1 MDELRQDILNE
12 VGNIGAAHA
21 ATAMG
26 QLLERTVMISVPQ
39 VRLLAPGD
47 LGGLAGEPEAL
58 VAGVSFH
65 VVGDASGRILLWLP
79 RKAAVELVDVLLRN
93 PAGTTKVLNDLG
105 HSTVKETGNIM
116 ASAYLNGLSE
126 FCGLLLLPSVP
137 NLVFDISQAVFEQAA
152 EGVERTG
159 DGKVLSVEIGFNA
172 EGTGITGKLYLF
184 IDASSEAVLVEN
196 ATGAL

>member
-1 MDELRQDILNE
+1 LDDLRQDILNE

-26 QLLERTVMISVPQ
+26 QLLERTIMISVPKVSQ
-39 VRLLAPGD
+39 VDAARVPA
-47 LGGLAGEPEAL
+47 LAGDPEAL

-137 NLVFDISQAVFEQAA
+137 NLAFDISQAVLEQAA
-152 EGVERTG
+152 EGVERL
-159 DGKVLSVEIGFNA
+159 DGKLLVIENGFEA
-172 EGTGITGKLYLF
+172 KGTGIQGRIFFLV
-184 IDASSEAVLVEN
+184 DGGSEAVLAEN
-196 ATGAL
+196 ASGAL

>member
-1 MDELRQDILNE
+1 LDDLRRDILSE

-26 QLLERTVMISVPQ
+26 QLLERTVMIEVPR
-39 VRLLAPGD
+39 VLEVDAAD
-47 LGGLAGEPEAL
+47 LGSLAGDPEAL
-58 VAGVSFH
+58 VAGVAFH

-137 NLVFDISQAVFEQAA
+137 NLVFDISQAVIEQAV
-152 EGVERTG
+152 EGVELEA
-159 DGKVLSVEIGFNA
+159 GKVLTVEIGFRA
-172 EGTGITGKLYLF
+172 EGTGIVGKLYLF
-184 IDASSEAVLVEN
+184 VDAGSESVLVDN

>member
-26 QLLERTVMISVPQ
+26 QLLEHTVMISVPK
-39 VRLLAPGD
+39 VSLAEPSQLGALTGD
-47 LGGLAGEPEAL
+47 AGSL

-79 RKAAVELVDVLLRN
+79 RNAAVELVDVLLRN

-137 NLVFDISQAVFEQAA
+137 NLVFDISQAVIEQAA
-152 EGVERTG
+152 EGVELSA
-159 DGKVLSVEIGFNA
+159 GKVLVVENGFNA
-172 EGTGITGKLYLF
+172 QGTGISGKLFLLV
-184 IDASSEAVLVEN
+184 DAGSEAVLVEN

>member
-1 MDELRQDILNE
+1 VDELRKDILNE

-26 QLLERTVMISVPQ
+26 QLLERTVMISVPK
-39 VRLLAPGD
+39 VSSAAPAE
-47 LGGLAGEPEAL
+47 LGALAGDPEAL

-65 VVGDASGRILLWLP
+65 MVGDASGRILLWLP
-79 RKAAVELVDVLLRN
+79 RRSAVELVDLLLRN

-105 HSTVKETGNIM
+105 YSTVKETGNIM
-116 ASAYLNGLSE
+116 ASQFLNGLSE

-137 NLVFDISQAVFEQAA
+137 NLVFDLSSAVLEQAA
-152 EGVERTG
+152 DGVERGG
-159 DGKVLSVEIGFNA
+159 DGKLLTVDVGFEA
-172 EGTGITGKLYLF
+172 QGTGITGRMFLF
-184 IDASSEAVLVEN
+184 IDAGSESVLVEN

>member
-1 MDELRQDILNE
+1 VDELRRDILSE

-21 ATAMG
+21 ANAMG

-39 VRLLAPGD
+39 VSEADPAQ
-47 LGGLAGEPEAL
+47 LGSLAGDPEAL

-65 VVGDASGRILLWLP
+65 MVGDASGRILLWLP

-137 NLVFDISQAVFEQAA
+137 NLVFDLSAAVLEQAA
-152 EGVERTG
+152 DGVERAA
-159 DGKVLSVEIGFNA
+159 GKLLTVEIGFEA
-172 EGTGITGKLYLF
+172 VGTGITGRLF
-184 IDASSEAVLVEN
+184 LFVDAGSESVLVEN

>member
-26 QLLERTVMISVPQ
+26 QLLERTVMISVPKVSLVDAGQ
-39 VRLLAPGD
+39 
-47 LGGLAGEPEAL
+47 LGALAGDPEAL

-137 NLVFDISQAVFEQAA
+137 YLVFDISQAVIEQAA
-152 EGVERTG
+152 EGVERSS
-159 DGKVLSVEIGFNA
+159 GKVLTVEIGFNA
-172 EGTGITGKLYLF
+172 QGTGIAGKIFLF
-184 IDASSEAVLVEN
+184 VDAGSEAVLAEN

>member
-1 MDELRQDILNE
+1 MDELRRDILNE

-26 QLLERTVMISVPQ
+26 QLLERTVMISVPT
-39 VRLLAPGD
+39 VREVDGEALAQ
-47 LGGLAGEPEAL
+47 LAGDPEAL

-137 NLVFDISQAVFEQAA
+137 NLVFDISQAVLEQAVD
-152 EGVERTG
+152 GVERTA

-172 EGTGITGKLYLF
+172 EATGIIGKLYLF
-184 IDASSEAVLVEN
+184 VDASSESVLVEN

>member
-1 MDELRQDILNE
+1 MDELKQDILNE

-21 ATAMG
+21 ATALG
-26 QLLERTVMISVPQ
+26 QLLERTIMISVPT
-39 VRLLAPGD
+39 VHEAASAD
-47 LGGLAGEPEAL
+47 IAGLAGDPEAL

-79 RKAAVELVDVLLRN
+79 RKAAVELVDSLLRN

-105 HSTVKETGNIM
+105 HSTIKETGNIM

-137 NLVFDISQAVFEQAA
+137 ALTFDISQAVMELAA
-152 EGVERTG
+152 DGVERNAG
-159 DGKVLSVEIGFNA
+159 RLICVENGFSA
-172 EGTGITGKLYLF
+172 EGTGIHGRLFFF
-184 IDASSEAVLVEN
+184 IDASSEDVLAEN
-196 ATGAL
+196 AVGAL